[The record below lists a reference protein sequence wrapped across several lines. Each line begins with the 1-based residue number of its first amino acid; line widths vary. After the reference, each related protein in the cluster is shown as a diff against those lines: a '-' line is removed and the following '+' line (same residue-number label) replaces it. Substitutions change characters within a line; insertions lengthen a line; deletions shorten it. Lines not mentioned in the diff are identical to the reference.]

1 MFVVP
6 MTTTSLKLT
15 LGFHGHYGEPPLVL
29 EYKPADKTCLYWM
42 EYDVMEGQWHQMSKK
57 NQ

>member
-1 MFVVP
+1 MVP
-6 MTTTSLKLT
+6 MTTISLKLT
-15 LGFHGHYGEPPLVL
+15 LGFHGHYREPPLVL

-42 EYDVMEGQWHQMSKK
+42 EYDLMEGQWHHMNKK